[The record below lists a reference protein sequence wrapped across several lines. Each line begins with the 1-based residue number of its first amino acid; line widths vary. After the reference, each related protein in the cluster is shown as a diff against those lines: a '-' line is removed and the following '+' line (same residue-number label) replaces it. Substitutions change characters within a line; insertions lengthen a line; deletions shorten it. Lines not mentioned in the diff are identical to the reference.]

1 MSICKYHRPK
11 QALHATTRF
20 TLTYDINQL
29 LEPVKKHQLIL
40 TLHYT
45 NAHLILAIVL
55 SKQVKGQCVGYDLTL
70 HGNHRNIL
78 EKNIVSFS
86 FND

>member
-1 MSICKYHRPK
+1 MSICTYHRPK

-29 LEPVKKHQLIL
+29 LEPIKKHQLIL

-55 SKQVKGQCVGYDLTL
+55 
-70 HGNHRNIL
+70 
-78 EKNIVSFS
+78 
-86 FND
+86 